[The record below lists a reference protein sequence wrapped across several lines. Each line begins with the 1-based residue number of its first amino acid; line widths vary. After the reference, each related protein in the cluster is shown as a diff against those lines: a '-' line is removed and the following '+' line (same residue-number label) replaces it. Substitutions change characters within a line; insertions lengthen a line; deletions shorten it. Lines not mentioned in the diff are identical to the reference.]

1 MVRALAASRRQARE
15 RALSLLYE
23 AETKGVTPAE
33 VLAELPVE
41 PAPSP
46 SELVQGVGDHQAEV
60 DGWIVRFARDWA
72 LERMPALDRAL
83 LRMGVYELV
92 HRPDV
97 PTGAVIS
104 EAVELAQR
112 YSTDDSSRFV
122 NGVLAAIATKVRP
135 PVAVAPDGADEPG
148 APAAVDARGGRG
160 REHHPA
166 GRRVALAAAV
176 VAVSWRRPSAAL
188 FVVGGDDG
196 RGRRAGRRPAPGRRR

>member
-1 MVRALAASRRQARE
+1 MVRALAVSRRQARE

-23 AETKGVTPAE
+23 AETKGVPPAE
-33 VLAELPVE
+33 VIADLPMA
-41 PAPSP
+41 PAPFA
-46 SELVQGVGDHQAEV
+46 SELALGVGEHQAEV

-83 LRMGVYELV
+83 LRIGVYELV

-122 NGVLAAIATKVRP
+122 NGVLAAIAGAVRP
-135 PVAVAPDGADEPG
+135 SSKAEADAAARAVPPAPDLPEPVPFDEEP
-148 APAAVDARGGRG
+148 
-160 REHHPA
+160 
-166 GRRVALAAAV
+166 
-176 VAVSWRRPSAAL
+176 
-188 FVVGGDDG
+188 DDL
-196 RGRRAGRRPAPGRRR
+196 